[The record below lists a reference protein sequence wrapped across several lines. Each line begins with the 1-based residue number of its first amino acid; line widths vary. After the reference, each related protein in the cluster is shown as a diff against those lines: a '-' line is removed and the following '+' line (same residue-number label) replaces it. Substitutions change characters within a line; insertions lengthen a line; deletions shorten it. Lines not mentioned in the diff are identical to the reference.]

1 MYKDALLILNKLHEN
16 GFESYIV
23 GGYAR
28 DKYLGLAS
36 SDVDICTSAKTDDIL
51 NIFDDVKV
59 NEKYGTS
66 ILTYN
71 DNKYEIT
78 TFRHDHYTFDG
89 SHQYPVS
96 FVSTLDED
104 LKRRDFIINT
114 LCIDYSGNYIDKM
127 GAIKDIDDRII
138 KCVKE
143 PVISFKE
150 DPLRILR
157 AIRFATI
164 LSFNLSFDVERAIDE
179 CSLLLSNLSFDR
191 IKREL
196 DLIFSSVNVM
206 KGIDLLKKFN
216 LDKFL
221 YLSLDNITYEDNYLG
236 IWAQCLNTNMYNF
249 SNKEKQV
256 LKSFLDK

>member
-127 GAIKDIDDRII
+127 DAVKDIDNRII

-157 AIRFATI
+157 AIRFATV
-164 LSFNLSFDVERAIDE
+164 LSFDLSSDVEAAIYK
-179 CSLLLSNLSFDR
+179 CSSLISYLSFDR

-196 DLIFSSVNVM
+196 DLIFSSVNVI

-216 LDKFL
+216 LDKTL
-221 YLSLDNITYEDNYLG
+221 YLNLDNVVYKDNYLG
-236 IWAQCLNTNMYNF
+236 IWAQCIDINVYNF
-249 SNKEKQV
+249 SNKEKMV
-256 LKSFLDK
+256 IKSFLDR